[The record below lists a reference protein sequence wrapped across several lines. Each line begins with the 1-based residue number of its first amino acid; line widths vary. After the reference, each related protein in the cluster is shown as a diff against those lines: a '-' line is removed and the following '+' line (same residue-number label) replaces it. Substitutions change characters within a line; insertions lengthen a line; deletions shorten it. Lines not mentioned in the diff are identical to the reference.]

1 MPKIELD
8 QEKLAWL
15 LENTQ
20 YEFRVWCW
28 SVALMLALA
37 VVLIAR
43 DSHRSRRR
51 RREDVLHYGHFTR
64 RDARWGWRR

>member
-1 MPKIELD
+1 MKFDLD

-20 YEFRVWCW
+20 YEFRIWCW
-28 SVALMLALA
+28 SLALMLALA

-43 DSHRSRRR
+43 DSRRSRRR
-51 RREDVLHYGHFTR
+51 RDDVLHYGHFAR